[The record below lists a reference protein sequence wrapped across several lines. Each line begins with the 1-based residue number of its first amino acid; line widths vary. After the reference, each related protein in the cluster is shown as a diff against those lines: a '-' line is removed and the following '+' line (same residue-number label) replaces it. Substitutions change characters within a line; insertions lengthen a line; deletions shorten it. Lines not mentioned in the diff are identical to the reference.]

1 MKLRLLLPGAMLL
14 GGSFLLGTTAQAAD
28 VILDLEASLD
38 AHKSHDRLNHS
49 VKKAS
54 PNILRLKEFDRPLTR
69 AETLLAKPRFPDL
82 ISQLPAN
89 QTTSEDDEEPE
100 EEIVVEGEKK
110 PVGSSPTYTITGEEI
125 DKQGANSVTEVLKG
139 LPGFAINDTG
149 FGADIHTGFYYRGTT
164 INQNTFLLNG
174 RPIGSNVNTYHGA
187 TDLNTFLTGGI
198 ERIELSSGTASTL
211 YGSDAFGGVVN
222 IITKEA
228 IGPTKFSVLA
238 QGGSYGQ
245 QNYRGGIAGSLD
257 ALSYAIGYERF
268 QAENDYPVPRGAA
281 NRGPDG
287 RLFNG
292 DTKFDNYFGR
302 LTYRVDPRNTLK
314 LDAYASTSRKGLIYF
329 GFPLQRDRLEHD
341 GLNIGLAWNALV
353 GGGNDSILTATIGYN
368 RDNFNTFGP
377 TQSVFFRRG
386 SLESQGLTARVEH
399 NWQILPFYN
408 LRYGLDLRSEF
419 FEGETLSNVPRFIRF
434 NETEDRD
441 RTNAA
446 LFVLNTFKILE
457 NVQLELGLRQNFN
470 TEYGSTTNPSVGA
483 RWDITPAIALRGSWV
498 SVRRNPGLDQLYL
511 FDTVHGWL
519 PNPNLDP
526 ETGSA
531 WTAGVD
537 FNLTSTLTAQLTYFG
552 NRLEDRISVVSGRW
566 ENIGLVNTNGFEAGV
581 RWRITPQVSAL
592 LNYTYTDARI
602 ETGAE
607 KGLQLSTIPF
617 SVAQIGVG
625 YDWNGWQLNLYA
637 NYNSGSRRALFTA
650 AGEDSRSFSPSWL
663 NLDLNARI
671 PIVQNVALLVY
682 LENLADV
689 SYERVN
695 RIYQPGLT
703 FRLGVSATF

>member
-1 MKLRLLLPGAMLL
+1 MLL
-14 GGSFLLGTTAQAAD
+14 SSCFLLGTTAQAAE
-28 VILDLEASLD
+28 VSLDMEASLD
-38 AHKSHDRLNHS
+38 AKKPRDRSGNS
-49 VKKAS
+49 VTN
-54 PNILRLKEFDRPLTR
+54 PQRILRLNEFDRPLAR
-69 AETLLAKPRFPDL
+69 AKWLLEKPAIFNVVSQTLQPE
-82 ISQLPAN
+82 N
-89 QTTSEDDEEPE
+89 QPSSTDSEEPE
-100 EEIVVEGEKK
+100 EEIVVEGKK
-110 PVGSSPTYTITGEEI
+110 EPVGSSPTYVITGEEI
-125 DKQGANSVTEVLKG
+125 EQQGANSVTEVLRS

-149 FGADIHTGFYYRGTT
+149 FGTDIHTGFYYRGTT
-164 INQNTFLLNG
+164 LNQNTFLLNG

-211 YGSDAFGGVVN
+211 YGSEAFGGVVN
-222 IITKEA
+222 IITKDA

-268 QAENDYPVPRGAA
+268 QADNDYPVPRGAA

-292 DTKFDNYFGR
+292 DTRFDNYFGR
-302 LTYRVDPRNTLK
+302 FSYKVDPRNTLK
-314 LDAYASTSRKGLIYF
+314 LDAYAISSRKGLLYF
-329 GFPLQRDRLEHD
+329 GFPLQRDRLDHD
-341 GLNIGLAWNALV
+341 GLNIGLAWNAVV

-434 NETEDRD
+434 NEVEDRD

-446 LFVLNTFKILE
+446 LFVLNTFKILD

-470 TEYGSTTNPSVGA
+470 TEFDSSANPSVGT

-526 ETGSA
+526 EKGSA

-537 FNLTSTLTAQLTYFG
+537 FKVGDTLSAQLTYFG
-552 NRLEDRISVVSGRW
+552 NRLEDRLSVVAGRW

-581 RWRITPQVSAL
+581 RWKITPQVSAL
-592 LNYTYTDARI
+592 INYTYTDARI

-607 KGLQLSTIPF
+607 QGLQLSTIPF

-671 PIVQNVALLVY
+671 PIVENVAFLLY

-703 FRLGVSATF
+703 FRVGLSATF